1 MVSYDTVRP
10 MTITDRQGVLLTM
23 AAVSGVDYLDK
34 DLAKQLNYSK
44 QKREENEDSSGMG
57 FLWERFAKTGTRD
70 WPEKTVEWLLTYILT
85 EFAATPHTIRQGRNA
100 ITITSAYQAVVEQLV
115 STTEVLITLLTLT

>member
-1 MVSYDTVRP
+1 
-10 MTITDRQGVLLTM
+10 M

-34 DLAKQLNYSK
+34 DLTTHLNYSK
-44 QKREENEDSSGMG
+44 QKREESEDASGLG
-57 FLWERFAKTGTRD
+57 FLFDRFAQTGTRD

-85 EFAATPHTIRQGRNA
+85 EFATTPHTIRQGRNA

-115 STTEVLITLLTLT
+115 SNMKA